1 MQARQIEIIGMGII
15 SAIGYNVD
23 ETLLSFKQHKSGIKY
38 SQYLNTKHKNN
49 FPCGEVTLSND
60 ILAAKCNLKPTLSR
74 NILLS
79 YYAAKQSIAH
89 LDFNILKRAKIGFI
103 SASTV
108 GGMDKTTK
116 YFQDKWYKK
125 GKENILDTRHHDC
138 GKSTDYVFQQ
148 LGLKGLTATI
158 STACSSSANA
168 ILFASRL
175 IERGTIDI
183 AIAGGVDALTNF
195 TLNGFNSLLLVDKE
209 QCRPLSEDRNGLNL
223 GEGSAYLVLTN
234 ETWRKNLM
242 STSLGVLSGYANVND
257 SHHQT
262 ALSDDGKG
270 PVNAMY
276 KALNSANLKPD
287 QIDYINVHGT
297 GTQNNDQA
305 EMTAIKTVFNNN
317 IPFYS
322 STKSFTGHTLAA
334 CGAIESVISLICL
347 KEGIIVPNYSC
358 NNPMKLLN
366 KPPVEKTMSCKN
378 IQYILSNSF
387 GFGGN
392 CTSLIYSK

>member
-1 MQARQIEIIGMGII
+1 MQGRQIAVIGMGII
-15 SAIGYNVD
+15 SAIGNNVD
-23 ETLLSFKQHKSGIKY
+23 ETHLSFVQHKSGIKY
-38 SQYLNTKHKNN
+38 SQFLNTKHKSI
-49 FPCGEVTLSND
+49 FPCGEVTMSNQT
-60 ILAAKCNLKPTLSR
+60 LAEKCNLKPTLSR

-89 LDFNILKRAKIGFI
+89 LDFSTLKRAKIGFI

-108 GGMDKTTK
+108 GGMDRTTN
-116 YFQDKWYKK
+116 YFQNKWYKQ
-125 GKENILDTRHHDC
+125 GSENIIDTRHHDC

-209 QCRPLSEDRNGLNL
+209 QCRPLCEDRNGLNL
-223 GEGSAYLVLTN
+223 GEGSAYIVLAN
-234 ETWRKNLM
+234 DTWRTNLM
-242 STSLGVLSGYANVND
+242 SDTLGVLSGYANVND
-257 SHHQT
+257 SYHQT

-270 PVNAMY
+270 PVNAMI
-276 KALNSANLKPD
+276 KALTSANLKPD

-305 EMTAIKTVFNNN
+305 EMNSIKTVFDNK

-347 KEGIIVPNYSC
+347 NEGIIVPNYIC
-358 NNPMKLLN
+358 NNPMKVVD
-366 KPPVEKTMSCKN
+366 KPPVGHIITYPK
-378 IQYILSNSF
+378 IQHVLSNTF

-392 CTSLIYSK
+392 CTSLIFSK